1 VTPTCRVLASL
12 LLFIDCCPDIFEIKI
27 IVTKRE
33 RKRRRLAGTYTLKKP
48 WMFQGTFRECIPNK
62 NNTKSIQNICL
73 IV

>member
-33 RKRRRLAGTYTLKKP
+33 RKRRRLAGTYTFKKP
-48 WMFQGTFRECIPNK
+48 WMFQGTLENVFQTKTTQNQFR
-62 NNTKSIQNICL
+62 TY
-73 IV
+73 V